1 MPLGTQLVEPQASVR
16 SGAVTAGRARRDGE
30 GIQADAMVVVV
41 VDAEVDVSVPSCWI
55 LTLSLTAG
63 ALAL

>member
-1 MPLGTQLVEPQASVR
+1 MEPQASVR
-16 SGAVTAGRARRDGE
+16 SGAVTAGRDGE
-30 GIQADAMVVVV
+30 GIQADAVVVVVV

-55 LTLSLTAG
+55 LTLCLTAG